1 LNLSNKVSLVTG
13 GNRGIGKFISLSL
26 AEEGSSVAV
35 HYNQDKEGAESVVK
49 EIRERGGKAE
59 VFQAD
64 VSQRES
70 VEKMVKNCSQSLGQI
85 DVLVNNARQ
94 LVKGREF
101 MDLEWDKDYQP
112 HIDVMLK
119 GTFNCCQVVLP
130 SMIERKNGRIINM
143 LSTVIAE
150 SRPRTNSYGSI
161 KSALFFFSKNLATE
175 MGPNG
180 ITVNMVSPGLIAT
193 ERQILHSSGYQEDYI
208 KETPMGRLG
217 IPSDITGTINFL
229 ASDNSSFVTGA
240 NIPVSG
246 GKTIF

>member
-1 LNLSNKVSLVTG
+1 MNLSNKVSLVTG

-49 EIRERGGKAE
+49 EIKEKGGNAE

-70 VEKMVKNCSQSLGQI
+70 VEKMVENCSKSLGQI

-101 MDLEWDKDYQP
+101 MELDWDKDYQP

-119 GTFNCCQVVLP
+119 GTFNCCQVVMP
-130 SMIERKNGRIINM
+130 SMIDRKNGRIINM

-175 MGPNG
+175 MGPHG

-193 ERQILHSSGYQEDYI
+193 ERQILHSSGYQQDYI
-208 KETPMGRLG
+208 K
-217 IPSDITGTINFL
+217 
-229 ASDNSSFVTGA
+229 
-240 NIPVSG
+240 
-246 GKTIF
+246 

>member
-1 LNLSNKVSLVTG
+1 MNLSNKVSLVTG

-49 EIRERGGKAE
+49 EIKEKGGNAE

-70 VEKMVKNCSQSLGQI
+70 VEKMVENCSKSLGQI

-101 MDLEWDKDYQP
+101 MELDWDKDYQP

-119 GTFNCCQVVLP
+119 GTFNCCQVVMP
-130 SMIERKNGRIINM
+130 SMIDRKNGRIINM

-161 KSALFFFSKNLATE
+161 KSALFFFLKS
-175 MGPNG
+175 G
-180 ITVNMVSPGLIAT
+180 I
-193 ERQILHSSGYQEDYI
+193 
-208 KETPMGRLG
+208 
-217 IPSDITGTINFL
+217 
-229 ASDNSSFVTGA
+229 
-240 NIPVSG
+240 
-246 GKTIF
+246 

>member
-1 LNLSNKVSLVTG
+1 MNLSNKVSLVTG

-35 HYNQDKEGAESVVK
+35 HYNQDKKGAESVVK
-49 EIRERGGKAE
+49 EIKEKGGNAE

-70 VEKMVKNCSQSLGQI
+70 VEKMVENCSKSLGQI
-85 DVLVNNARQ
+85 DVLVNNAWQ

-101 MDLEWDKDYQP
+101 MELDWDKDYQP

-119 GTFNCCQVVLP
+119 GTFNCCQVVMP
-130 SMIERKNGRIINM
+130 SMIDRKNGRIINM

-161 KSALFFFSKNLATE
+161 KSALFIFSKNLATE
-175 MGPNG
+175 MGPHG

-193 ERQILHSSGYQEDYI
+193 ERQILHSSGYQQDYI
-208 KETPMGRLG
+208 NETPMGRLG

>member
-1 LNLSNKVSLVTG
+1 MNLSNKVSLVTG

-119 GTFNCCQVVLP
+119 GTFNCIKATLPYMLKNNHGKIVNITSVVGIHGNQGQ
-130 SMIERKNGRIINM
+130 SNYSASKAGIIG
-143 LSTVIAE
+143 LTKSIAKE
-150 SRPRTNSYGSI
+150 YG
-161 KSALFFFSKNLATE
+161 KK
-175 MGPNG
+175 
-180 ITVNMVSPGLIAT
+180 
-193 ERQILHSSGYQEDYI
+193 
-208 KETPMGRLG
+208 
-217 IPSDITGTINFL
+217 
-229 ASDNSSFVTGA
+229 
-240 NIPVSG
+240 
-246 GKTIF
+246 

>member
-1 LNLSNKVSLVTG
+1 MNLSNKVSLVTG

-35 HYNQDKEGAESVVK
+35 HYNQDKKGAESVVK
-49 EIRERGGKAE
+49 EIRESGGNAE

-64 VSQRES
+64 VSQRGS
-70 VEKMVKNCSQSLGQI
+70 VEKMIKNCSQSLGQI

-208 KETPMGRLG
+208 NETPMGRLG

>member
-1 LNLSNKVSLVTG
+1 VSLVTG

-35 HYNQDKEGAESVVK
+35 HYNQDKKGAESVVK
-49 EIRERGGKAE
+49 EIRESGGNAE

-64 VSQRES
+64 VSQRGS
-70 VEKMVKNCSQSLGQI
+70 VEKMIKNCSQSLGQI

-208 KETPMGRLG
+208 NETPMGRLG